1 MKTSHI
7 LWAVLAA
14 FLLAGFAKDK
24 DIYRANCN
32 PPDNLQWVVGNKECL
47 KIRTLNT
54 KVSVPDPVLVVF
66 LHGDVTSGGPASYL
80 FERAIWF
87 ERQDVVPVVLIRPG
101 YYDEHNNK
109 STGSDLGRQ
118 DNYTPRNVDA
128 VAAAVNNLKAQ
139 HHARKVVLVGHSG
152 GAAIAGVILGRHPG
166 VADAAVL
173 AACPCNIDAWHS
185 MGGPKMMWV
194 SLSPHSYAKRIPKGT
209 EVIALTGANDS
220 ARSTAP
226 SLARGYVKMLKTLG
240 IHARFEL
247 VPGASHNGVVRSRL
261 FYDAVW
267 ELID

>member
-1 MKTSHI
+1 MKTSHV

-14 FLLAGFAKDK
+14 VLLSGCAKDK
-24 DIYRANCN
+24 EIYRANCS

-66 LHGDVTSGGPASYL
+66 LHGDVSSGGPASYL

-101 YYDEHNNK
+101 YYDEHGNK
-109 STGSDLGRQ
+109 STGSELRGN
-118 DNYTPRNVDA
+118 NYTPHNVDA
-128 VAAAVNNLKAQ
+128 VAAVVKNLEVQ
-139 HHARKVVLVGHSG
+139 HRARKVVLVGHSG

-173 AACPCNIDAWHS
+173 AACPCNIDAWRLIR
-185 MGGPKMMWV
+185 GGPRWSA
-194 SLSPHSYAKRIPKGT
+194 SLSPHSYAKRIPKAT
-209 EVIALTGANDS
+209 EVIALTGADDS
-220 ARSTAP
+220 NTVP
-226 SLARGYVKMLKTLG
+226 SLAREYVKMLKTLG

-247 VPGASHNGVVRSRL
+247 VPAVSHNGVVKSKP